1 MERLKRVT
9 PVPPSLA
16 MSFGGASSLYRRA
29 MVHQCRI
36 GQAVAF
42 LAGDE
47 PLALAMLDTRRNRRA
62 ELAIRFRPA
71 ARQHMRA
78 LIREAQLT
86 LPAFVQAR
94 ILVFARIS
102 PRNLRGQRMA
112 RIAGFRPGG
121 FSDPAIWLWK
131 GPGHERNL
139 WRRGCEAT
147 GRTGAARPAG
157 GE

>member
-1 MERLKRVT
+1 M
-9 PVPPSLA
+9 PPSLA
-16 MSFGGASSLYRRA
+16 MRFGGASSLYRRA

-47 PLALAMLDTRRNRRA
+47 PLALAMLDTRRSRRA

-102 PRNLRGQRMA
+102 PRNPRGQRMA

-131 GPGHERNL
+131 GSGNDRNL
-139 WRRGCEAT
+139 WRRGFQAASGASAKRT
-147 GRTGAARPAG
+147 AGR
-157 GE
+157 E